1 MGGGGSSATA
11 AAPGGEGIHAGT
23 PLGGL
28 LGGQLSA
35 GLLNDRGP
43 GSPPPHSPPPR
54 QLSAGLLNDRG
65 VCLLALGHPRGA
77 LEAFTDCLAIEPGHA
92 AARANLATARGRL
105 GGSDHQGG
113 PSID

>member
-28 LGGQLSA
+28 LGG
-35 GLLNDRGP
+35 
-43 GSPPPHSPPPR
+43 

>member
-1 MGGGGSSATA
+1 MVILGHRCRAGRRGDPYRHTPRRA
-11 AAPGGEGIHAGT
+11 ARRAAERRA
-23 PLGGL
+23 
-28 LGGQLSA
+28 A
-35 GLLNDRGP
+35 NDGGP
-43 GSPPPHSPPPR
+43 GSPPSR

>member
-11 AAPGGEGIHAGT
+11 AAPGGEGIHTGT

-35 GLLNDRGP
+35 GLLNDGGP
-43 GSPPPHSPPPR
+43 GSPPSR